1 MRRELNLPAMVS
13 MPSTYPMLTFQDH
26 FRQGGRWQRRQF
38 LRAGAL
44 ALGGLSLGDQFAVKA
59 AAEGQ
64 GSSPLK
70 DRSVIFLFM
79 HGGPSQFETFDP
91 KMDMPSNI
99 RSVTGEIPTTL
110 PGITFGSTFQ
120 RLAKLA
126 HKFSIVRSFV
136 TGDGNHD
143 IKPVVG
149 ADTMRANMG
158 SLYSSIAGPTR
169 INSAMPTNVTL
180 FPRSVEAK
188 AQEAVKEFGN
198 FESTGELSRS
208 FAPFVPGAGADLQQD
223 MQLNLPAGR
232 FHDRQALLGMV
243 DDWRR
248 RVGTGDAVQGLDATQ
263 QQAFDALH
271 RGVFDAFDLSQEDP
285 RLIERYDT
293 APLLPRARIDP
304 RWKNINHYETNAMT
318 LGRQLLLARR
328 LCERGAGFVTLTTSF
343 IWDMHADVNNA
354 PMTTG
359 MDYVGRPFDHAVSAF
374 IEDVEARGLS
384 DRILLVCCGEMGR
397 TPVINANGGR
407 DHWGNLAPLM
417 LYGGGLKMG
426 QVIGQSSRDGGEPAS
441 QPVFMKD
448 LLATVMHSLM
458 DIGQVRLM
466 PGVSQRVLEAI
477 TKGQPIRGL
486 V

>member
-1 MRRELNLPAMVS
+1 
-13 MPSTYPMLTFQDH
+13 MLTFQDH
-26 FRQGGRWQRRQF
+26 FRQAGRWQRRQF

-44 ALGGLSLGDQFAVKA
+44 ALGGLTLGDNFAVRA
-59 AAEGQ
+59 AAAG
-64 GSSPLK
+64 GKSPLK

-99 RSVTGEIPTTL
+99 RSATGEIQTTL
-110 PGITFGSTFQ
+110 PGVTFGSTFQ
-120 RLAKLA
+120 QLAKLA

-143 IKPVVG
+143 IKPVLG
-149 ADTMRANMG
+149 KDTLGANMG
-158 SLYSSIAGPTR
+158 SLYSSIAGTSR
-169 INSAMPTNVTL
+169 TDTAMPTNVAL
-180 FPRSVEAK
+180 FPRSVDPK
-188 AQEAVKEFGN
+188 AQAAVTSFGN
-198 FESTGELSRS
+198 FEGTGELSRAY
-208 FAPFVPGAGADLQQD
+208 APFVPGAGADLQQD
-223 MQLNLPAGR
+223 MRLNLPEGR
-232 FHDRQALLGMV
+232 FHDRRALLG
-243 DDWRR
+243 
-248 RVGTGDAVQGLDATQ
+248 TLDNWKRWADGSDVVRESSAIQ

-271 RGVFDAFDLSQEDP
+271 RGVFDAFDLSREDP

-293 APLLPRARIDP
+293 APLLPRQRISSE
-304 RWKNINHYETNAMT
+304 WKNIDHYATNALT

-328 LCERGAGFVTLTTSF
+328 LCERGAGFVTVTTSF

-359 MDYVGRPFDHAVSAF
+359 MEYVGRPFDHAVSAF

-384 DRILLVCCGEMGR
+384 DKILLVCCGEMGR
-397 TPVINANGGR
+397 TPAINKNGGR
-407 DHWGNLAPLM
+407 DHWGNLAPLL

-441 QPVFMKD
+441 QPVTMKD
-448 LLATVMHSLM
+448 LLATIMHTLM
-458 DIGQVRLM
+458 DIGQVRLL
-466 PGVSQRVLEAI
+466 PGVPQRVLEAI
-477 TKGQPIRGL
+477 TKGEPIRGL

>member
-1 MRRELNLPAMVS
+1 
-13 MPSTYPMLTFQDH
+13 MLTFQDH
-26 FRQGGRWQRRQF
+26 FCQAGRWQRRQF

-44 ALGGLSLGDQFAVKA
+44 ALGGLTLGDQLAVRA
-59 AAEGQ
+59 AAGKEK
-64 GSSPLK
+64 SPLK

-99 RSVTGEIPTTL
+99 RSATGEIPTTL
-110 PGITFGSTFQ
+110 PGITFGSTFK

-136 TGDGNHD
+136 TGNGNHD
-143 IKPVVG
+143 IKPVLS
-149 ADTMRANMG
+149 ADTLKANMG
-158 SLYSSIAGPTR
+158 SLYSSIAGPSRLDT
-169 INSAMPTNVTL
+169 AMPTNVTL
-180 FPRSVEAK
+180 FPRSVDPK
-188 AQEAVKEFGN
+188 AQAAVTDFGN
-198 FESTGELSRS
+198 FEGTGELSRAY
-208 FAPFVPGAGADLQQD
+208 APFVPGAGADLQQD
-223 MQLNLPAGR
+223 MRLNLPEGR
-232 FHDRQALLGMV
+232 FHDRRALLSAL
-243 DDWRR
+243 DDWKRWAD
-248 RVGTGDAVQGLDATQ
+248 GNEAVQGLSGIQ

-271 RGVFDAFDLSQEDP
+271 RGVFDAFDLSREDA
-285 RLIERYDT
+285 RVIERYDT
-293 APLLPRARIDP
+293 APLLPRDRISP
-304 RWKNINHYETNAMT
+304 EWKNIDHYATNALT

-328 LCERGAGFVTLTTSF
+328 LCERGAGFVTVTTSF

-359 MDYVGRPFDHAVSAF
+359 MEYVGTPFDHAVSAF

-384 DRILLVCCGEMGR
+384 DKILLVCCGEMGR
-397 TPVINANGGR
+397 TPAINNKGGR
-407 DHWGNLAPLM
+407 DHWGNLAPLL

-441 QPVFMKD
+441 QPVNMKD
-448 LLATVMHSLM
+448 LLATIMHSLM

-466 PGVSQRVLEAI
+466 PGVPQRVLEAI
-477 TKGQPIRGL
+477 TRGEPIRGL

>member
-1 MRRELNLPAMVS
+1 
-13 MPSTYPMLTFQDH
+13 MLSFEDRYLRH
-26 FRQGGRWQRRQF
+26 GRWQRRQF

-44 ALGGLSLGDQFAVKA
+44 ALGGLSLGDALAVKA
-59 AAEGQ
+59 AAEGEK
-64 GSSPLK
+64 SPLK

-91 KMDMPSNI
+91 KMEAPSHI

-143 IKPVVG
+143 IKPVLG
-149 ADTMRANMG
+149 NDTLKANMG
-158 SLYSSIAGPTR
+158 SLYSSIAGASRPDT
-169 INSAMPTNVTL
+169 AMPTNVTL
-180 FPRSVEAK
+180 FPRSVDAK
-188 AQEAVKEFGN
+188 AQDAVKTFGD
-198 FESTGELSRS
+198 FEGTGELSRNH
-208 FAPFVPGAGADLQQD
+208 APFVPGAGADLQQD
-223 MQLNLPAGR
+223 MRLNLPGGR
-232 FHDRQALLGMV
+232 LHDRKELLGAL

-248 RVGTGDAVQGLDATQ
+248 RTGGGEAVEGLDAVQ

-271 RGVFDAFDLSQEDP
+271 RGVFDAFDLAGEDP

-293 APLLPRARIDP
+293 APLLPRERISSQ
-304 RWKNINHYETNAMT
+304 WKNIDHYATNALT

-328 LCERGAGFVTLTTSF
+328 LCERGAGFVTVTTSF

-354 PMTTG
+354 PMNVG

-397 TPVINANGGR
+397 TPQINKNGGR
-407 DHWGNLAPLM
+407 DHWGNLAPLL

-426 QVIGQSSRDGGEPAS
+426 QVIGQSSRDGGEPAGN
-441 QPVFMKD
+441 PVTMKD
-448 LLATVMHSLM
+448 LLATIMHSLM
-458 DIGQVRLM
+458 DIGQVRLL
-466 PGVSQRVLEAI
+466 PGAPQKVLDAI
-477 TKGQPIRGL
+477 TRGTPIRGL